1 MQYNIFQ
8 NDFYEDRP
16 GVPWAYK
23 VTVYAG
29 MLQIP
34 ILVLSKGVKEV
45 NLPDME
51 LMTFRVHYGGRAF
64 DIPTRYRNSSTF
76 TMKFSER
83 NDLLAYRALAS
94 VFSRTYDYDSS
105 YSNLSSDL
113 RIKVEILD
121 PQNLTQK
128 DTQLDYDIAA
138 IGKGREETKNL
149 GLKTNDADAVEIYEF
164 KGCFIDKIDDLEL
177 DYSSEEIVEWGVTI
191 QFNEVKV
198 TYPHQAKIT
207 LADDVDRSESVDVP
221 KKSKDSIHYTN
232 PEEIRTEKQLMGTGS
247 GEGGGGTGG
256 GGAGNPDGRP
266 GADGGL
272 SATGNKD
279 VNRHGNSTE
288 GVDLHNDNTG
298 ESPKSAVASPDTTP
312 SPTTEKEV
320 IIPSDIDQKDGA
332 DSTIAKEFE
341 TRGEAEVE
349 GWGNLSNAEKLDI
362 IKIWNENGGEAEVGM
377 ITNKLAAEFRN
388 VVEGNEE
395 YKDVAAYLRTEGYS
409 EEDIASG
416 LRAALEDAGYSDVDI
431 DRTISDLEMKSKL
444 EDSNFR
450 FDEDSVNTA
459 HKNRTVHKGNP
470 DDAVE
475 RNLVKVRE

>member
-29 MLQIP
+29 MLQTP

-94 VFSRTYDYDSS
+94 VFSRTYDYESS

-113 RIKVEILD
+113 CIKVEILD

-138 IGKGREETKNL
+138 IGKGREETKNM

-164 KGCFIDKIDDLEL
+164 NGCFIDKIDDLEL

-207 LADDVDRSESVDVP
+207 LSDDVDRSESVDVP

-232 PEEIRTEKQLMGTGS
+232 PEEIRTEKQLMGTGR
-247 GEGGGGTGG
+247 GEGGGGKEGT
-256 GGAGNPDGRP
+256 GAGNPDGRP
-266 GADGGL
+266 GSDGGL

-279 VNRHGNSTE
+279 VNRHGNSQDGT
-288 GVDLHNDNTG
+288 DLHNDNTG
-298 ESPKSAVASPDTTP
+298 VKGGRSETG
-312 SPTTEKEV
+312 E
-320 IIPSDIDQKDGA
+320 
-332 DSTIAKEFE
+332 AKENPDKTKEMPQPTESKATEEVDAKEAGTTKNSGAGTGDGNGSGEGEGGGATHSYQELLGTFRTLIAGASSAKYAKENGVDQGRYYTELSRIYSIYRAGELDEVQSKAFE
-341 TRGEAEVE
+341 DAMKEAEKF
-349 GWGNLSNAEKLDI
+349 G
-362 IKIWNENGGEAEVGM
+362 IKFGSY
-377 ITNKLAAEFRN
+377 
-388 VVEGNEE
+388 NEE
-395 YKDVAAYLRTEGYS
+395 NT
-409 EEDIASG
+409 
-416 LRAALEDAGYSDVDI
+416 
-431 DRTISDLEMKSKL
+431 M
-444 EDSNFR
+444 
-450 FDEDSVNTA
+450 SVSY
-459 HKNRTVHKGNP
+459 
-470 DDAVE
+470 
-475 RNLVKVRE
+475 

>member
-29 MLQIP
+29 MLQTP

-45 NLPDME
+45 NLPDLE

-83 NDLLAYRALAS
+83 NDLLAYHALAGI
-94 VFSRTYDYDSS
+94 FSRTYDYESS

-113 RIKVEILD
+113 HIKVEILD

-138 IGKGREETKNL
+138 VGKGREETKNM

-164 KGCFIDKIDDLEL
+164 KGCFLDKIDDLEL
-177 DYSSEEIVEWGVTI
+177 DYSSEEIVEWGATI

-221 KKSKDSIHYTN
+221 KKSKDSISFTN
-232 PEEIRTEKQLMGTGS
+232 PEEIRTEKQIAGTGS

-256 GGAGNPDGRP
+256 GGAGNMDGRP
-266 GADGGL
+266 GSDGGL

-298 ESPKSAVASPDTTP
+298 ESPRRAVASPETTP
-312 SPTTEKEV
+312 SQTTEKEP

-341 TRGEAEVE
+341 TKGEAEVE
-349 GWGNLSNAEKLDI
+349 GWGELSNEDKLKI
-362 IKIWNENGGEAEVGM
+362 IKMWNENGGEAETGM
-377 ITNKLAAEFRN
+377 ITNKIANEFR
-388 VVEGNEE
+388 EGSASGET
-395 YKDVAAYLRTEGYS
+395 YTDVAAYLRTEGYT
-409 EEDIASG
+409 EEEIESG
-416 LRAALEDAGYSDVDI
+416 LRAALEDAGYVDADI
-431 DRTISDLEMKSKL
+431 DSTLKDLELKSRLK
-444 EDSNFR
+444 EAG
-450 FDEDSVNTA
+450 FDEENADSA
-459 HKNRTVHKGNP
+459 YSGMDVHKSNP

-475 RNLVKVRE
+475 LNSFKVRQ